1 MSETPKRQKI
11 TNVLERALRDRA
23 FRQNLTAN
31 PMAVA
36 IEEGLA
42 AEELEIISGGMSS
55 SGRGNKLSWCTDG
68 VCAEGRPFSLR
79 DGLHRDLLTARQ

>member
-1 MSETPKRQKI
+1 MSETIKRQKI
-11 TNVLERALRDRA
+11 NNVLERALRDRT

-55 SGRGNKLSWCTDG
+55 SGRLGKLLWCTEG
-68 VCAEGRPFSLR
+68 VCSECCCESPAGQPIREG
-79 DGLHRDLLTARQ
+79 D